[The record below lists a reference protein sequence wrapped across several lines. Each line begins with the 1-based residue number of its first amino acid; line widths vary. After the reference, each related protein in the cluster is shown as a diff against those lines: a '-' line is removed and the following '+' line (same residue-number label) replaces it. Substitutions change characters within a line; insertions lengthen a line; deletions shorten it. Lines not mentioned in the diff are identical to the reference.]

1 MYFRWVLGTVTR
13 YLRCTKRLT
22 GGANSPFVWGSF
34 TRYDSKSTL
43 ITTNTVYKKWTHIF
57 NNDSILASAILDRL
71 LHHCETIIIE
81 GKSYRTQK
89 EEVPI
94 NR

>member
-1 MYFRWVLGTVTR
+1 MT
-13 YLRCTKRLT
+13 
-22 GGANSPFVWGSF
+22 S
-34 TRYDSKSTL
+34 
-43 ITTNTVYKKWTHIF
+43 NTVYKKWTHIF
-57 NNDSILASAILDRL
+57 YNDATLISAIFDRL